1 MDRVKTTRDFSA
13 PFDTTSYHSRM
24 KHVLDLYPLVASKV
38 VPPVLVVAGPVWP
51 STELVAALHG
61 RAAAVG
67 YVADSAEPPA
77 PAPDPDA
84 PPMEAVCFQYDV
96 YQGER
101 LREKLAQES
110 LTAEVLVSADVWD
123 VPAKF
128 NTVIFLSS
136 VQADRELKLDIIEQS
151 YHVLRPGGRFVVL
164 SEYERDSLFS
174 KAIKKVFGKCSE
186 APRSEFGS
194 AFWAVR
200 EDEEVPRRRHK
211 MTFHAKIGERPSM
224 SFESWPGTFAYGELD
239 SGSRAMLEV
248 ADVRPGDKVL
258 DMGCGNG
265 VVGCL
270 VSPQCGA
277 AGRVTFVDSSA
288 RAIKLAE
295 MNATANGVPDFK
307 LVTSSTMAEL
317 PVGEYDVVLANP
329 PYFSNSEIGR
339 HFIQTARDVL
349 RPGGRFYFVTK
360 MPVQTIPEIVE
371 TFGTA
376 ESVENRSY
384 TVVIATA

>member
-1 MDRVKTTRDFSA
+1 MEDVFYGATGR
-13 PFDTTSYHSRM
+13 YHSPM
-24 KHVLDLYPLVASKV
+24 KHVVDLYPLVASKV

-51 STELVAALHG
+51 GTELVAAIHG
-61 RAAAVG
+61 RTVG
-67 YVADSAEPPA
+67 MADPA
-77 PAPDPDA
+77 PADPSA
-84 PPMEAVCFQYDV
+84 PEVVCFQYDV

-101 LREKLAQES
+101 LREKLVQES
-110 LTAEVLVSADVWD
+110 LAAEVLVSADVWD

-151 YHVLRPGGRFVVL
+151 YQVLLPGGRFVVL
-164 SEYERDSLFS
+164 SEYERDSLFA

-186 APRSEFGS
+186 APRSDFGS
-194 AFWAVR
+194 AFWAAR
-200 EDEEVPRRRHK
+200 EAEELPRRRHK
-211 MTFHAKIGERPSM
+211 MTYHAKIGDRPSM
-224 SFESWPGTFAYGELD
+224 SFESWPGTFGYGEMD
-239 SGSRAMLEV
+239 NGSRAMLEV

-270 VSPQCGA
+270 VAPQAGP
-277 AGRVTFVDSSA
+277 AGRITFVDSSA
-288 RAIKLAE
+288 RAIRLAE
-295 MNATANGVPDFK
+295 MNATANGLKDFK

-317 PVGEYDVVLANP
+317 PTGEYDVVLANP

-360 MPVQTIPEIVE
+360 MPVQTIPEIVD

-376 ESVENRSY
+376 ESVENRGY